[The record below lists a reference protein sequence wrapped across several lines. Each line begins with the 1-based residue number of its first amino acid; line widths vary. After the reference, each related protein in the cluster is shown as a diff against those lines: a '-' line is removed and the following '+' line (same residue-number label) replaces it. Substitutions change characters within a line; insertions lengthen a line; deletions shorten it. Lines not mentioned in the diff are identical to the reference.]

1 MKISIITAAFRVE
14 HMTRVAESIK
24 RQAFQKWEWIIVND
38 GQEEIREWYQK
49 NKGIVPHMRLI
60 DLSWCKGRFGLY
72 ARNIGAMA
80 ANYRHI
86 VFLDDD
92 NEWESDHLSSLVGF
106 EERTGKT
113 PYCWMHYKG
122 KKPGSTLDRTKK
134 TGFSRQGIDLG
145 CMLYRKE
152 YFEKHGYI
160 RDDAQVTFDWNMIE
174 RIVKGEGV
182 DNFICTRNPSLIFWH
197 KRY

>member
-1 MKISIITAAFRVE
+1 MKISIVTAAFRAE

-24 RQAFQKWEWIIVND
+24 KQTFKNWEWIIVND
-38 GQEEIREWYQK
+38 GQPEIRDWWGE
-49 NKGIVPHMRLI
+49 NHSILPNMRFI
-60 DLSWCKGRFGLY
+60 DISWCKGRFGLY
-72 ARNIGAMA
+72 ARNMGAMA
-80 ANYRHI
+80 ANSEHI

-92 NEWESDHLSSLVGF
+92 NEWKSDHLSSMVDI
-106 EERTGKT
+106 EEKTGKT

-122 KKPGSTLDRTKK
+122 KKPGSTFERIKK

-145 CMLYRKE
+145 CMLYRRE

-182 DNFICTRNPSLIFWH
+182 EKFICTRKPSLIFWH